1 MMSPLYDLLKR
12 IPLPFS
18 LSDFV
23 LDISALYFVLFSMA
37 VRASIIPLSDK
48 DYYSEERM
56 RDAEYWTVHQGN
68 LTEPFE
74 ENLVFAHQNPDGSY
88 TKKLFRLKAPWLTIA
103 RSVALA
109 ACLWPVITLAPARKL
124 MLTQY
129 VFRSDGKDEGSFI
142 KFDGAMVSKKYLR
155 LTKLKLFLAAQIIL
169 LPVGVVLFYVLA
181 KFNPLG
187 SS

>member
-1 MMSPLYDLLKR
+1 
-12 IPLPFS
+12 
-18 LSDFV
+18 
-23 LDISALYFVLFSMA
+23 
-37 VRASIIPLSDK
+37 
-48 DYYSEERM
+48 
-56 RDAEYWTVHQGN
+56 
-68 LTEPFE
+68 
-74 ENLVFAHQNPDGSY
+74 
-88 TKKLFRLKAPWLTIA
+88 
-103 RSVALA
+103 
-109 ACLWPVITLAPARKL
+109 